1 MYNAAVD
8 LSGILPPIATPFRG
22 DDEAIDLEAVAFN
35 VDRWMRTGLR
45 GLVVLGTNGEA
56 PYVEPDEAAR
66 FVAAVRE
73 RVPRDRV
80 LVAGAGHDSTRAT
93 IEACRRAARA
103 GADAVL
109 VRTPAAF
116 KSQMTATALVAHFR
130 AVADGSPVPVIL
142 YSFAA
147 NFGVTLP
154 LAAVVTLAGH
164 PNVAGLK
171 ESGGDLSQIADQVS
185 ATPDD
190 FPVVVG
196 SAATLYASLCVGA
209 SGGVVAVANVAP
221 EACVRLFELTR
232 AGRHD
237 EALALQR
244 ALSPLARAVTTE
256 HGVAGLK
263 AAMELAGYRG
273 GVPRRPLA
281 PAPDT
286 VIEIVR
292 RRLAALHDFL
302 GAAHAVTAR
311 H

>member
-1 MYNAAVD
+1 MSFAGVF
-8 LSGILPPIATPFRG
+8 PPIATPFRAG
-22 DDEAIDLEAVAFN
+22 DEALDLEAVAFN

-56 PYVEPDEAAR
+56 PYVEPDEAER
-66 FVAAVRE
+66 LIAAVRE
-73 RVPRDRV
+73 HTPRDRV
-80 LVAGAGHDSTRAT
+80 LVAGTGQDSTRAT

-116 KSQMTATALVAHFR
+116 KAQMSGDALVAHYR
-130 AVADGSPVPVIL
+130 AVADASPVPVLL

-147 NFGVTLP
+147 TFGVTLP
-154 LAAVVTLAGH
+154 LATLVTLAGH
-164 PNVAGLK
+164 PNIAGLK

-185 ATPDD
+185 RTPDD

-196 SAATLYASLCVGA
+196 SAPTLYASLCVGA
-209 SGGVVAVANVAP
+209 TGGVVAVANVAP

-244 ALSPLARAVTTE
+244 ALTPLARAVTSE
-256 HGVAGLK
+256 YGVAGLK
-263 AAMELAGYRG
+263 AAMDLAGYRG

-281 PAPDT
+281 PAPGSVVDD
-286 VIEIVR
+286 VR
-292 RRLAALHDFL
+292 RRMAALHEFL
-302 GAAHAVTAR
+302 GAPHAVPAG